1 MKEFKGFQRGVDLGG
16 WLSQSNYEK
25 NHIETFIG
33 EDDIELI
40 KSWGADHV
48 RLPFDFNIILDDNGE
63 VKSDAFTYLDRCVE
77 WCMKRDM
84 HIVLDLHKTM
94 GFSFDKGECETG
106 FFDNARYQDIFV
118 NMWVEL
124 AKHYACFEDSVA
136 FELLNEIT
144 DMQFAQPW
152 NAIARRTVAEIRK
165 HAPANYI
172 LIGGIFNNSIFG
184 LTLLD
189 KPYDDRI
196 VYNFHYYN
204 PLIFTHQK
212 AYWIDNMPAD
222 FEISYP
228 GSAEE
233 YYNRATGI
241 LDPGLVEPY
250 KNYPGDVIDIKFME
264 WEFKQAIEISEKLDV
279 PLYCGEYGVIDAAP
293 DADTLRWHEDI
304 HSLFELYGIS
314 RAMWN
319 FRGKDFGITDEKRK
333 AVSKYLTEL
342 L

>member
-1 MKEFKGFQRGVDLGG
+1 MNEFKGFHRGVDLGG
-16 WLSQSNYEK
+16 WLSQSSYEK
-25 NHIETFIG
+25 NHIETFIT

-48 RLPFDFNIILDDNGE
+48 RLPFDFNIILDENGA
-63 VKSDAFTYLDRCVE
+63 VRADGFAYLDRCVE

-84 HIVLDLHKTM
+84 NIVLDLHKTM
-94 GFSFDKGECETG
+94 GFSFDKGERETG
-106 FFDNARYQDIFV
+106 FFDSEEYQNIFV
-118 NMWVEL
+118 NMWMEI
-124 AKHYACFEDSVA
+124 AKHYSSLEERVA

-152 NAIARRTVAEIRK
+152 NAIARRTVEAIRK
-165 HAPANYI
+165 AAPANYI

-228 GSAEE
+228 DSAEK
-233 YYNRATGI
+233 YYSKASGI
-241 LDPGLVEPY
+241 LDAGLVEPY
-250 KNYPGDVIDIKFME
+250 KTFPGEIIDINFME
-264 WEFKQAIEISEKLDV
+264 WEFKQAVEISQKYGV
-279 PLYCGEYGVIDAAP
+279 PLYCGEYGVIDCAP
-293 DADTLRWHEDI
+293 AEDTIRWHEDI
-304 HSLFELYGIS
+304 HSLFELYGIG

-319 FRGKDFGITDEKRK
+319 YRGKDFGITDEKRK
-333 AVSKYLTEL
+333 AVAKYLTEL